1 MFGKDININNLTGRQ
16 VEMLDIMWSLEHYE
30 DIEAWQATLDLE
42 EREMSE
48 TLMRLILLELV
59 DETINAVT
67 KEDLTMARDYL
78 KKFQL

>member
-67 KEDLTMARDYL
+67 KEDLTLARDYL